1 MSQYYLGLAVLVAPA
16 LLATLLLGI
25 FHDGSLKHT
34 YAGLFTSISC
44 VALNTLFILFM
55 IVTGRVLKA
64 AMQARSLRPEFLT
77 ELNQFFAK
85 KTAYPMALVAATL
98 AVTTA
103 VLGHGRFIGVPA
115 WVHLVLGLITVLVNL
130 LGIPACL
137 RVLGENQKL
146 LDRVARELDRL
157 DETEGPVPEGTGDPE
172 WRFGLRTRWFI
183 FATSAWLPYLYWAL
197 VVWRGE
203 FDKVPTTFLVVTVL
217 ASATGFVG
225 AFAGRESDSKA
236 PEGS

>member
-1 MSQYYLGLAVLVAPA
+1 MRMVHYYLALAILVAPA
-16 LLATLLLGI
+16 LLATLFLGV

-34 YAGLFTSISC
+34 YAGLFTSIGC

-64 AMQARSLRPEFLT
+64 AMKARSLRPEFLT

-85 KTAYPMALVAATL
+85 KTAYPMALIAATL
-98 AVTTA
+98 AVATA

-130 LGIPACL
+130 LGIPACM

-146 LDRVARELDRL
+146 LDHVARELDRL
-157 DETEGPVPEGTGDPE
+157 DEVEGPVPEGTGEPE
-172 WRFGLRTRWFI
+172 WRYGPRTRWFI

-197 VVWRGE
+197 VVWRGQFE
-203 FDKVPTTFLVVTVL
+203 KVPTAFLVVTVL
-217 ASATGFVG
+217 ASAAGILG
-225 AFAGRESDSKA
+225 ACSGRASNSNA
-236 PEGS
+236 A